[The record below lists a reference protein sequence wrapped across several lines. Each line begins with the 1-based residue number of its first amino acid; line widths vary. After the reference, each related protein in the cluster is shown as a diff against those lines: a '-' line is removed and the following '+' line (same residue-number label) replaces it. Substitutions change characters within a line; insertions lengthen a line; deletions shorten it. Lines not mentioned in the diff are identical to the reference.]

1 VSCWHKDLFVCLT
14 DRRGLRYE
22 APAGLQ
28 INFEEVIVLATAKK
42 RDTVA
47 ALSAKLRRA
56 TVAILADY
64 RGLTV
69 AEINALRRQLRPM
82 GAEFHVAKNTL
93 VRLAAQKAGLPPF
106 ETKLLTGPTAIAFC
120 YQDFIAPAKAL
131 SDLARG
137 SKAFSIKGGLMEG
150 QFLSVAEVT
159 NLGNLPPKPVLIAQV
174 IAGIQAPLASL
185 LGVLQAPMRN
195 LLYILD
201 ERARQLS
208 QT

>member
-1 VSCWHKDLFVCLT
+1 
-14 DRRGLRYE
+14 
-22 APAGLQ
+22 
-28 INFEEVIVLATAKK
+28 LATAKK

-47 ALSAKLRRA
+47 ALSAKLQRA

-137 SKAFSIKGGLMEG
+137 SKVFSLKGGLMEG
-150 QFLSVAEVT
+150 QFLSVAEVA

-195 LLYILD
+195 LLYVLD